1 MRDQKKLLLC
11 LLFHLSIP
19 PCLGKLNS
27 STTFRVGVILDMAS
41 CVGQISW
48 KSFSIAK
55 NDFYAT
61 YPNYTTRLVLVNKD
75 SKDDVLGAASAA
87 LHLLGQEQV
96 QAILGPQRS
105 SQAKFIAELGNK
117 ARVPVI
123 SSSARSPSLSS
134 AQIPYF
140 VQAALSTS
148 SQARAIAALFSAYN
162 WREAIVVYEDTDF
175 GSSAIPYLVDAL
187 QGVGAQVPYR
197 IVIPHSASDDQ
208 IVRELNQTTYM
219 QTRVFLVHMTFDI
232 GSRLFSNAAKAGM
245 MREGYVWIATDALTS
260 LFGYMDEPVLN
271 LMRGVLGVKPHIPS
285 TKRLGAFEGKWKMSF
300 RSRSCSDNVDA
311 ADPSLF
317 AVWAY
322 DAIWALATAVECVGV
337 SNQQPPPTNA
347 SSISLDK
354 LGSSL
359 IGPKLLRSI
368 LKTRFDG
375 LFGKFNLV
383 DRQLETARFEFVNVL
398 GSNNITRIGFLTH
411 VNKFKNTSSEV
422 VWPGG
427 LKRAPKGWE
436 AAPGGRK
443 LRIGVPV
450 IHGFRDVLKNYTD
463 PGTNKASP
471 DIEVSQAVF
480 QSVLA
485 RLDYSVPYEYVVYEN
500 KSHMSNGTYNE
511 LIYQVY
517 LKVFDAVVADT
528 TILADRSQYV
538 DFTIPYMDAG
548 VSMVVPITDGRSK
561 SALTFLKP
569 RSPGLW
575 AVSGAFVVFTGFVVW
590 VIEHRINNE
599 FRGLPQHQ
607 LGVVFYFAFST
618 LVNAHRQ
625 RLVSNLSRLVVII
638 WLFVVLIL
646 QSSYTASLTS
656 MLTVQQLE
664 PTVTS
669 IDQLIKKND
678 SVGYPTDS
686 FVRDLL
692 IRKGIDESRL
702 KAYNSPEEYAEALSK
717 GSVNGGVAAIFDEM
731 PYLRVFLSMYCDKF
745 AMVGPTYRSGGFG
758 FVFPKGSPIVPDVS
772 RAILNVTEEG
782 WMQSLYD
789 NHTACAVRDKESN
802 SLNFGRFRGLF
813 LLTGVTSTMA
823 LIIFVV
829 GFLYPH
835 RHAFSALHRG
845 SFARRFHDIVK
856 EFDQKDPS
864 SHAFRK
870 AEPPRELV
878 RRSSRVYP
886 ESNMT
891 SGVQDM

>member
-1 MRDQKKLLLC
+1 M
-11 LLFHLSIP
+11 
-19 PCLGKLNS
+19 G
-27 STTFRVGVILDMAS
+27 S

-61 YPNYTTRLVLVNKD
+61 HPNYTTRLVLVKKD
-75 SKDDVLGAASAA
+75 SKEDVLGATSAA
-87 LHLLGQEQV
+87 VHLLEHEHV
-96 QAILGPQRS
+96 QAVLGPQRS
-105 SQAKFIAELGNK
+105 FQAKFIAELGNK

-123 SSSARSPSLSS
+123 STSARIPSLSS
-134 AQIPYF
+134 AQTPYF
-140 VQAALSTS
+140 IRAALSTS
-148 SQARAIAALFSAYN
+148 LQARAIAALFSAYN

-175 GSSAIPYLVDAL
+175 GYSAIPYFVDAL
-187 QGVGAQVPYR
+187 QGVEAQVPYR
-197 IVIPHSASDDQ
+197 IKIPLSASNDQ
-208 IVRELNQTTYM
+208 IVRDLNKTTDM
-219 QTRVFLVHMTFDI
+219 RTRVFLVHMTFSI

-245 MREGYVWIATDALTS
+245 ISEGYVWIATDALAS
-260 LFGYMDEPVLN
+260 LFGYMDERVLKS
-271 LMRGVLGVKPHIPS
+271 MRGVLGVKPHMPD
-285 TKRLGAFEGKWKMSF
+285 TKSLSAFESKWKTSF
-300 RSRSCSDNVDA
+300 RNRSCSYNVDV

-317 AVWAY
+317 AIWAY
-322 DAIWALATAVECVGV
+322 DAVWALATAVGHVRV
-337 SNQQPPPTNA
+337 SDQQPPPTNA

-359 IGPKLLRSI
+359 IGPKLLQSI
-368 LKTRFDG
+368 LNTTFDG
-375 LFGKFNLV
+375 LFGKFSLV
-383 DRQLETARFEFVNVL
+383 DGQLKTARFEFINVL
-398 GSNNITRIGFLTH
+398 GSNNVTTIGFLTRE
-411 VNKFKNTSSEV
+411 NKFKNTSSEV

-427 LKRAPKGWE
+427 SKGGAPKGWE

-450 IHGFRDVLKNYTD
+450 RHGFMELLKNYTD
-463 PGTNKASP
+463 PTTKQSSR
-471 DIEVSQAVF
+471 DIEVFKAVF

-500 KSHMSNGTYNE
+500 KSNMSNGTYNE

-517 LKVFDAVVADT
+517 LKVFDAVVGDT
-528 TILADRSQYV
+528 TILANRSQYV
-538 DFTIPYMDAG
+538 DFTLPYMGAG

-561 SALTFLKP
+561 STLTFLKP
-569 RSPGLW
+569 LSPGLW
-575 AVSGAFVVFTGFVVW
+575 AASGAFLVFTGFVVW

-599 FRGLPQHQ
+599 FRGLPPHQ

-618 LVNAHRQ
+618 LVYSHGQ

-678 SVGYPTDS
+678 SVGYLKNS

-692 IRKGIDESRL
+692 IRTGVDESRL
-702 KAYNSPEEYAEALSK
+702 KPYNSPEEYAEALSK

-731 PYLRVFLSMYCDKF
+731 PYLRVFLSKYCNKF

-772 RAILNVTEEG
+772 RAILNVTEED

-789 NHTACAVRDKESN
+789 NHTTCAVRDKEAN